1 MLTRISSLQG
11 TPDLPPEGEGG
22 ELPVDPDVGEQQQG
36 GGQQELDAEDRDA
49 VVQSAGKMIHGQWMW
64 T

>member
-22 ELPVDPDVGEQQQG
+22 ELPVDPDVGEQQQSG
-36 GGQQELDAEDRDA
+36 G
-49 VVQSAGKMIHGQWMW
+49 
-64 T
+64 

>member
-1 MLTRISSLQG
+1 MLIRMSSQHN

-64 T
+64 I